1 MVFDTAQLQ
10 VILFGLTLME
20 STEAMALMGQQNL
33 LYLYDSN
40 RVQLAKINGTLSK
53 MLQTDVSW
61 AGVQVSTGCYLLYNQ
76 EDFEGPGVKVESGSV
91 KLKDA
96 ITWDTNEEVTWSTV
110 KSIKYLSSA
119 EECNNPD
126 KEGGGSSLFSIIGTI
141 VGTIVAVIL
150 LVLVLAWWR
159 RKFLTG
165 PGSTPAP
172 VGQCPTFNQSTRLSK
187 SLRTQ
192 QTGPSSAP
200 ATPPY

>member
-10 VILFGLTLME
+10 VILFGLTFILE

-40 RVQLAKINGTLSK
+40 RVQVAKINSTLSK

-76 EDFEGPGVKVESGSV
+76 EDFEGPGVKVESGPSV

-96 ITWDTNEEVTWSTV
+96 ITWDTNEEVTWNTV

-126 KEGGGSSLFSIIGTI
+126 KEGGGSSLFSNIGTI
-141 VGTIVAVIL
+141 VGAIVAVIL
-150 LVLVLAWWR
+150 LGLGLGLVAKKIFDR
-159 RKFLTG
+159 SQFC
-165 PGSTPAP
+165 PY
-172 VGQCPTFNQSTRLSK
+172 PTFKQSINQS
-187 SLRTQ
+187 LRRNSTDR
-192 QTGPSSAP
+192 T
-200 ATPPY
+200 

>member
-10 VILFGLTLME
+10 VILFGLTFILE

-40 RVQLAKINGTLSK
+40 RVQLAKFNSTHRK

-96 ITWDTNEEVTWSTV
+96 ITWDTNEEVTWNTV

-141 VGTIVAVIL
+141 IGTIVAVIL

-159 RKFLTG
+159 RKFLTS
-165 PGSTPAP
+165 PGSAP
-172 VGQCPTFNQSTRLSK
+172 TQPSSNQSTNL
-187 SLRTQ
+187 
-192 QTGPSSAP
+192 
-200 ATPPY
+200 

>member
-1 MVFDTAQLQ
+1 
-10 VILFGLTLME
+10 
-20 STEAMALMGQQNL
+20 MGQQNL
-33 LYLYDSN
+33 LYLYRNHSN
-40 RVQLAKINGTLSK
+40 RVQQAKFNGTLSK

-76 EDFEGPGVKVESGSV
+76 EDFEGPGVKVESGPSV

-126 KEGGGSSLFSIIGTI
+126 NEVGGSSLFSIIGTI
-141 VGTIVAVIL
+141 IGTIVAVIL

-187 SLRTQ
+187 CLRTQ
-192 QTGPSSAP
+192 QTRPSSAP
-200 ATPPY
+200 DTPPY

>member
-10 VILFGLTLME
+10 VILFGLTLILE
-20 STEAMALMGQQNL
+20 SKEAIALMNL
-33 LYLYDSN
+33 LYLYDSSSPP
-40 RVQLAKINGTLSK
+40 VQLAKFNSTLNK

-126 KEGGGSSLFSIIGTI
+126 KEGGGSSLFSNIGTI
-141 VGTIVAVIL
+141 VGAIVAVIL
-150 LVLVLAWWR
+150 LGLGLGLVAKKIFDR
-159 RKFLTG
+159 SRFY
-165 PGSTPAP
+165 P
-172 VGQCPTFNQSTRLSK
+172 
-187 SLRTQ
+187 
-192 QTGPSSAP
+192 GPSGAVP
-200 ATPPY
+200 NLQPIDQIE